1 MKYLWLFW
9 WLTFS
14 LVLNAQRYTKADSL
28 KIYGLLNAA
37 DAAEEVSQAL
47 LLAKQ
52 ALSLSQQTAMLRGEG
67 WANLKIAFL
76 LVEHTPNTDVRQYW
90 QIGTRIATQLNDP
103 FMLALAE
110 LQQGKYWMYNNDLP
124 VAEQFFQRALTTY
137 FDKQPSNY
145 TAVLYNDLGV
155 LAGKQNQREQ
165 EANWYF
171 KAMKLH
177 EQLGDLHGWANSA
190 GNLANAFYRLENKEE
205 AIKYAKEAL
214 RVHAKNNN
222 VLGLA
227 TVTGNLSTMYSAYNQ
242 LDSAT
247 VYRQKSVKYATINGQ
262 KKHLVQAYQNLALL
276 LERQQ
281 KYPEALE
288 AIEQSIALSRA
299 TNDLASAAAKSR
311 IAAEICAKMQ
321 HNDQMVRYY
330 REAERLA
337 DSLQRKDILR
347 DVYLSQSS
355 YFAKVNDF
363 KNAYLHSAQYH
374 ALKDSLEGIQLKKNI
389 SDLQVKYESERK
401 DFEIAKLNTEKLIRQ
416 LEIEKQKAIIVGDK
430 LEAQRKED
438 KIQLLTQQQKLRDA
452 IFSRQKELFEKQ
464 LLITKNKEQ
473 ELQLAR
479 QRLELS
485 QKDKELKERQLQRQQ
500 MIQVVGAGLVL
511 LSMLLAWILFNRYQ
525 LRKKLQEKE
534 ALLAVR
540 NTISKDLHDEIGSS
554 LTNVNILNELTK
566 RTLSVPTQ
574 AQEYLQQAG
583 ESIQQISESLGDIV
597 WNINPQYDDI
607 QNLLVR
613 MRRYAADM
621 LDGAS
626 ILYQLEFPEDVSHFK
641 LPMDKRRDF
650 YLVYKEA
657 INNLVKYSK
666 ATKAQIKLAVIGNV
680 LHLRIEDNGI
690 GFEMN
695 TIRKGNGLNNMQHR
709 ADLLKSKF
717 MISSQP
723 HRGTSIELTM
733 EV

>member
-1 MKYLWLFW
+1 MKYLLLLW

-14 LVLNAQRYTKADSL
+14 IALNAQRYTKADSL

-37 DAAEEVSQAL
+37 DAAEEMSQAL
-47 LLAKQ
+47 QLAKQ
-52 ALSLSQQTAMLRGEG
+52 ALSLSQQTAMSRGEG

-90 QIGTRIATQLNDP
+90 EIGTRIATQLNDR

-124 VAEQFFQRALTTY
+124 AAKQFFQKALITY
-137 FDKQPSNY
+137 FEKQSSNY

-171 KAMKLH
+171 KAMRLH
-177 EQLGDLHGWANSA
+177 ERLGDLHGWANSA

-214 RVHAKNNN
+214 RIHAKNNN

-262 KKHLVQAYQNLALL
+262 KKHLVQGYQNLALL

-281 KYPEALE
+281 KYPEALG
-288 AIEQSIALSRA
+288 AIEQSIVLSRA

-321 HNDQMVRYY
+321 DTAKMGRYY
-330 REAERLA
+330 GEAKRLA
-337 DSLQRKDILR
+337 DSLHRKDILR

-355 YFAKVNDF
+355 YFAKANDF
-363 KNAYLHSAQYH
+363 KNAYLHSVQYH

-401 DFEIAKLNTEKLIRQ
+401 DFEIVKLNTEKLIRQ
-416 LEIEKQKAIIVGDK
+416 LEIDKQKAIIVGNK

-452 IFSRQKELFEKQ
+452 IFFRQKELFEKQ

-485 QKDKELKERQLQRQQ
+485 QKDKELKERQLQRQR
-500 MIQVVGAGLVL
+500 MIQLIGVGVIL
-511 LSMLLAWILFNRYQ
+511 LSILLAWVLFNRYQ

-534 ALLAVR
+534 ALLAIR

-566 RTLSVPTQ
+566 RTLSAPVQ

-621 LDGAS
+621 LEGAT
-626 ILYQLEFPEDVSHFK
+626 ILYQLEFPEEVSHFK

-650 YLVYKEA
+650 YLLYKEA

-666 ATKAQIKLAVIGNV
+666 ATKAQVKLTLTENV
-680 LHLRIEDNGI
+680 LHLCIEDNGI
-690 GFEMN
+690 GFDVN

-709 ADLLKSKF
+709 ADLLKSRF
-717 MISSQP
+717 HISSQP
-723 HRGTSIELTM
+723 QQGTSIELIM